1 MIRTVQPGSRRGT
14 LRVPASKSVAHRLLI
29 TAAFSVAP
37 CVLHCSGISNDIAA
51 TIRCLN
57 ALGADITI
65 DGDRL
70 SVKPIR
76 KANPT
81 ADLYCG
87 ESGSTL
93 RFLIPVAGMLGC
105 NAVFHMEGRLPER
118 PIETL
123 TEECV
128 RHGMRFE
135 KEGVELRLSGKLTPG
150 SYTVPGNISSQF
162 ITGLLLAL
170 PFLNGDSALDVTGA
184 VESAGYIR
192 LTEDALHRAGIQFT
206 KFDNSYTI
214 PGNQH
219 GSLSGDIDV
228 EADWSSAAFPLCMG
242 ALSNEGIEV
251 RGLNLASRQGDAQIL
266 EVLERFGASVD
277 RGTDHV
283 TVRRKTLT
291 GQSIDASQIPDM
303 VPAISVV
310 AAAADGKTIISGAE
324 RLRLKESDRIASTT
338 AMLRALG
345 GEVRETEDGLIITG
359 NPILKGGQVDPAGDH
374 RIAMS
379 AAAAASVCEAPV
391 TILNAEC
398 TDKSY
403 PNFWEE
409 IEKLPRS
416 GK

>member
-1 MIRTVQPGSRRGT
+1 MIRTVQPGPRCGT
-14 LRVPASKSVAHRLLI
+14 LHVPASKSVAHRLLI
-29 TAAFSVAP
+29 TAALSAAP
-37 CVLHCSGISNDIAA
+37 CVLRCDGISNDIAA
-51 TIRCLN
+51 TVRCLN
-57 ALGADITI
+57 ALGADISV
-65 DGDRL
+65 DGAHL
-70 SVKPIR
+70 SVNPIR
-76 KANPT
+76 EAKPK

-93 RFLIPVAGMLGC
+93 RFLIPVAGVLGC
-105 NAVFHMEGRLPER
+105 EAVFHMEGRLPER

-123 TEECV
+123 TAECA

-135 KEGVELRLSGKLTPG
+135 KEGAVLRLSGKLTPG

-162 ITGLLLAL
+162 ITGLLFAL
-170 PFLNGDSALDVTGA
+170 PFLDGDSTLAVTGT

-192 LTEDALHRAGIQFT
+192 LTEDALHRAGIRFT
-206 KFDNSYTI
+206 RTENSYTI
-214 PGNQH
+214 EGNQRCA
-219 GSLSGDIDV
+219 LSGSIDV

-242 ALSNEGIEV
+242 ALSAEGIEV
-251 RGLNLASRQGDAQIL
+251 QGVNLASRQGDARIL
-266 EVLERFGASVD
+266 EILEGFGASVD
-277 RGTDHV
+277 RGTERV
-283 TVRRKTLT
+283 TARRGTLT

-303 VPAISVV
+303 VPAISVI
-310 AAAADGKTIISGAE
+310 AAAAEGESVISGAA
-324 RLRLKESDRIASTT
+324 RLRLKESDRITCTA

-359 NPILKGGQVDPAGDH
+359 KAGLKGGQVDPAGDH
-374 RIAMS
+374 RIAMA
-379 AAAAASVCEAPV
+379 AAAAASVCETPV

-403 PNFWEE
+403 PGFWEE